1 MGLEEKEAQAEKV
14 ERVLLG
20 KNEGD
25 RLKEYNLK
33 QLHII
38 WRARAT
44 E

>member
-1 MGLEEKEAQAEKV
+1 MGLEKKEAQAEKV
-14 ERVLLG
+14 EWVLLG
-20 KNEGD
+20 RNGGD

-38 WRARAT
+38 WRAGAT